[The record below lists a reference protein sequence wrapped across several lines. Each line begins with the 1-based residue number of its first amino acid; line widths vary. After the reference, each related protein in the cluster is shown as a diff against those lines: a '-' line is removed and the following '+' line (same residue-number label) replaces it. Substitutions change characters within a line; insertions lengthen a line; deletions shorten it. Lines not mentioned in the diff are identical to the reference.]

1 MPPANSASVVSITH
15 LRQSCRSCSLRDLCL
30 PLGLEADD
38 MQKLESIVHTRGPIR
53 SGEHLFR
60 EGDSFQAL
68 YAVKTGALK
77 TYTVDSQGREHVL
90 GFHISGELAGLDGI
104 YNGRN
109 RCNAVALQTTS
120 VCALPFS
127 RLEQLTREVPGLQ
140 SQILRVMSRELSVSA
155 QLATEH
161 SAEERLAGFLL
172 SLSRRYAR
180 RGFDP
185 DLLTL
190 PMPRRDIASHLR
202 LATETVSRLFARLQE
217 EGVVAARRREV
228 RILDMDALRRMGAA
242 LDLDSEGDRRQNP
255 SPR

>member
-1 MPPANSASVVSITH
+1 
-15 LRQSCRSCSLRDLCL
+15 
-30 PLGLEADD
+30 

-53 SGEHLFR
+53 AGEHLFR

-77 TYTVDSQGREHVL
+77 TYTIDSQGREHVL
-90 GFHISGELAGLDGI
+90 GFHIAGELAGLDGI
-104 YNGRN
+104 YNNRN

-140 SQILRVMSRELSVSA
+140 SQILRVMSRELSASA

-180 RGFDP
+180 RGLDP
-185 DLLTL
+185 RLLVL

-202 LATETVSRLFARLQE
+202 LATETISRLFARFQD
-217 EGVVAARRREV
+217 EGLVAARRREV
-228 RILDMDALRRMGAA
+228 QILDLDALRRMGAA
-242 LDLDSEGDRRQNP
+242 LDPDDEDEQRLNSP
-255 SPR
+255 SR